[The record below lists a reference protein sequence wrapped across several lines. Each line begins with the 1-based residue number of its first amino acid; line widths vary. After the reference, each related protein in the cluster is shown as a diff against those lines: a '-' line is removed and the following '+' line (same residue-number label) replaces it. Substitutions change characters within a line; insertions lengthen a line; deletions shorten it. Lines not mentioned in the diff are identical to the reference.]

1 MWWAMNDLDMLFD
14 EAKGIIEGAGLITPR
29 TRLVLSNTWFS
40 YVDNPREV
48 NIGLGVRIFGTRNR
62 ILHSILHEHMHILVF
77 RVKPDAQ
84 SKRPFGDPEDWD
96 DEQRFLCWLGSKRGH
111 VSRYALTH
119 PEEDFVET
127 AVFLLEGGLADED
140 TEDKV
145 QAVIRWFRKVRRVRE
160 KQSRR

>member
-1 MWWAMNDLDMLFD
+1 MWWAMNDLDTLFD
-14 EAKGIIEGAGLITPR
+14 EAKEIIEGAGLIVPR

-48 NIGLGVRIFGTRNR
+48 NVGLGVRIFGTRNR
-62 ILHSILHEHMHILVF
+62 IRHSILHEHMHILVF
-77 RVKPDAQ
+77 RVKPDVQ
-84 SKRPFGDPEDWD
+84 SKEPFGDPDAWD
-96 DEQRFLCWLGSKRGH
+96 DDQRFLCWWGSKRGH

-127 AVFLLEGGLADED
+127 AVFLLEGGLADDD

-145 QAVIRWFRKVRRVRE
+145 QAVLRWFRKVRRVRE